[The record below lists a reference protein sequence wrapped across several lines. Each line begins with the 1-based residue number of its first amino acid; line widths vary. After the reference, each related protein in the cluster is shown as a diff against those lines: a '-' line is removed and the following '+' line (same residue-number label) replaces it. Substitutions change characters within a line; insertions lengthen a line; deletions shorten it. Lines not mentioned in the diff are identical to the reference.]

1 MRQFVIRDSSLR
13 RLLLV
18 SLLSMVAALLPARAA
33 EPPGLSL
40 LTLQSQVHWQ
50 HVTPAISESDWVWLR
65 EKRELVL
72 GVVDKAQA
80 PFEMVY
86 RDGTYKGI
94 NADVTS
100 LVAQLLGLSV
110 RLVAFPDDKAALA
123 ALADKKIDLLAGDL
137 EPAAAAGF
145 LPSTPYVTDKIAL
158 FRRTSETR
166 QFRADL
172 RGITVAVAGAATAAE
187 ASRRYPDAKV
197 VEYGTDDQAIA
208 ALGFGHSDAY
218 LGGVLTAYHR
228 INGAFYGYVRFDRFT
243 DMSTQ
248 YRYALNADDARL
260 RQVIN
265 EAIVAIGGALPEITR
280 SWAGSG
286 FIPDSRNIP
295 LTPDEL
301 RWIAQHPR
309 LRLVIN
315 DDLAPIAFFNVNG
328 HFSGLASDVLEMVSF
343 QTGLTFDVV
352 SRRGSFPAQIDL
364 IQQHGADVG
373 IMTVTSEREQ
383 SLRFTKPISLD
394 PLVLVMR
401 RGARDAG
408 VPPDPRRIAI
418 AEGHFASG
426 FVAERYSQATITRV
440 GSSLDAL
447 HKVDTDEADAA
458 VMALPSARY
467 YNGRLFGDRL
477 VVSDML
483 DLAPVGISFAVRRS
497 DPELQ
502 SILDKT
508 LAVLTPYQINA
519 FNNRWKAIPGMAGE
533 TWRDYAVIIAEVIA
547 AAALLLLIA
556 LAWAVSLRR
565 TVRAKEHAK
574 KLLKDQLQFVR
585 TLMDSMPPPI
595 YVRDTEGRMLA
606 CNRSYLDSAG
616 LTAEDVL
623 GKTALEMPS
632 DAFEAAERF
641 HASYLEALK
650 TNRSTTGVHAVRL
663 HGKEIWI
670 QHWIQPFQD
679 SAGVNGGVICGWIDI
694 TEHRHLIQEIEA
706 AKDQAL
712 AASRAKTTF
721 LATMSHEIR
730 TPMNAIIGTLELALK
745 RADAKPIDRHSIEIA
760 FASAQSL
767 LALIGDILDIVR
779 IESGRLSLTPGRA
792 NLREQVESVARVFE
806 GLARQKGLNLLL
818 EIDAEA
824 QADVLIDAL
833 RFKQILSNLV
843 GNAINYTDS
852 GFVRVRVQA
861 VQAETSL
868 LQVSV
873 VVEDTGVGI
882 SDEDQQ
888 RLFRPFVQVDGG
900 ERGAGGTGLGLVI
913 SRSLCEMMG
922 GRLTL
927 SSVPGRGTTVLAE
940 LRLQV
945 LDPVMAA
952 PKPALAPPGSE
963 RVLQIL
969 VVDDHAVSRRILT
982 QQLTFLGHDVQ
993 EAPDGIAALARCAT
1007 HPFDVI
1013 FTDFRMPGM
1022 SGAELARAVRQG
1034 EQERGEDRAL
1044 IIGVTADAQP
1054 EEIARCVQAGMD
1066 ECLIKP
1072 VGLDALA
1079 ARLTG
1084 IVPESRDPL
1093 DAQADAPLF
1102 DLRPLQEVSGGNL
1115 DQQWLLLDELV
1126 RANREDAQR
1135 LEAYASTGRV
1145 GQIAEI
1151 AHRIKGAA
1159 NVIRAQGVVQ
1169 ACSEL
1174 EHACGAGRA
1183 NDGALAR
1190 AVDGLQSSL
1199 RQLEQALIRL
1209 RGSERS

>member
-1 MRQFVIRDSSLR
+1 MRSFVIRGSTLR
-13 RLLLV
+13 WLLAA
-18 SLLSMVAALLPARAA
+18 SLLWLAAAVLPAKAV
-33 EPPGLSL
+33 EPPVPFL
-40 LTLQSQVHWQ
+40 LTLQSQAHWQ
-50 HVTPAISESDWVWLR
+50 HVTPAISENDWIWLR

-123 ALADKKIDLLAGDL
+123 ALANQKIDLLAGDL
-137 EPAAAAGF
+137 GPAAATG
-145 LPSTPYVTDKIAL
+145 LLTSTPYVSDKIAL
-158 FRRTSETR
+158 FRRTTESR
-166 QFRADL
+166 KFRTDL
-172 RGITVAVAGAATAAE
+172 RGVTVAVAGSATAAE
-187 ASRRYPDAKV
+187 ASRRYPDAKI
-197 VEYGTDDQAIA
+197 VEYRTDDQAIA

-228 INGAFYGYVRFDRFT
+228 INGAFHGYVQFDRFT

-248 YRYALNADDARL
+248 YRYALNGADTRL
-260 RQVIN
+260 RQIVD
-265 EAIVAIGGALPEITR
+265 EAIGAIGGALPEITR

-286 FIPDSRNIP
+286 FIPDVRNIP
-295 LTPDEL
+295 FTPDEL

-315 DDLAPIAFFNVNG
+315 DDLAPIAFFNVTGN
-328 HFSGLASDVLEMVSF
+328 FSGLATDLLEMVSF

-364 IQQHGADVG
+364 IQQDGADVG
-373 IMTVTSEREQ
+373 IMTVTAEREKF
-383 SLRFTKPISLD
+383 LRFTKPISLD

-401 RGARDAG
+401 RGAREGG
-408 VPPDPRRIAI
+408 VPADPRRIAI
-418 AEGHFASG
+418 AEGHFATE
-426 FVAERYSQATITRV
+426 FVRQRYPQATISSV

-447 HKVDTDEADAA
+447 HKVDVDEADAA

-483 DLAPVGISFAVRRS
+483 DIAPVGISFAVRRS

-508 LAVLTPYQINA
+508 LAVLTPYQISA
-519 FNNRWKAIPGMAGE
+519 FNNRWKAIPGMTGE
-533 TWRDYAVIIAEVIA
+533 TWRDYAIIIAEVVA

-565 TVRAKEHAK
+565 TVRAKDHAK

-606 CNRSYLDSAG
+606 FNRSYLDSAG
-616 LTAEDVL
+616 LASEDVL

-632 DAFEAAERF
+632 DVFEAAERF
-641 HASYLEALK
+641 HASYMQALK
-650 TNRSTTGVHAVRL
+650 TGQSVTGVHAVRI
-663 HGKEIWI
+663 HGKQIWI

-679 SAGVNGGVICGWIDI
+679 SAGVDAGVICGWIDI
-694 TEHRHLIQEIEA
+694 TEHRNLIQEIEA

-806 GLARQKGLNLLL
+806 GLARQKGLSLLL

-824 QADVLIDAL
+824 QADVLMDAS

-843 GNAINYTDS
+843 GNAINYTDA

-861 VQAETSL
+861 VETETSV
-868 LQVSV
+868 LQVGV
-873 VVEDTGVGI
+873 AVEDTGVGI
-882 SDEDQQ
+882 SAEDQQ

-922 GRLTL
+922 GQLTL

-940 LRLQV
+940 LRLQI
-945 LDPVMAA
+945 LEPVAA
-952 PKPALAPPGSE
+952 PVKPALPPPGSE

-969 VVDDHAVSRRILT
+969 VVDDHAVSRRILM
-982 QQLTFLGHDVQ
+982 QQLSFLGHEVQ
-993 EAPDGIAALARCAT
+993 EAPDGMTALARCAA
-1007 HPFDVI
+1007 HPFDVV

-1022 SGAELARAVRQG
+1022 SGAELARSIRQG
-1034 EQERGEDRAL
+1034 EQERGEVRAL

-1054 EEIARCVQAGMD
+1054 EEIARCIQAGMD

-1079 ARLTG
+1079 ARLAG
-1084 IVPESRDPL
+1084 MAPESRDPL
-1093 DAQADAPLF
+1093 ETGGDAPLF
-1102 DLRPLQEVSGGNL
+1102 DLGPLQEVSGGNL
-1115 DQQWLLLDELV
+1115 DQQWLLLDELLRV
-1126 RANREDAQR
+1126 NREDAKR
-1135 LEAYASTGRV
+1135 LEAYASSGRV
-1145 GQIAEI
+1145 GQMAEI

-1159 NVIRAQGVVQ
+1159 NVIRAEGVVQ

-1183 NDGALAR
+1183 DDGALAL
-1190 AVDGLQSSL
+1190 AVERLQSSL
-1199 RQLEQALIRL
+1199 RQLEQALLRL
-1209 RGSERS
+1209 RDGRRG

>member
-1 MRQFVIRDSSLR
+1 MRSFVIRDWALR
-13 RLLLV
+13 RLLAA
-18 SLLSMVAALLPARAA
+18 SLLWLAAALSPAKAV
-33 EPPGLSL
+33 EPSAPFL
-40 LTLQSQVHWQ
+40 LTLQSQEHWQ
-50 HVTPAISESDWVWLR
+50 HAAPAISESDWVWLR

-110 RLVAFPDDKAALA
+110 RLVAFRDDKAALA

-137 EPAAAAGF
+137 DPAAATG
-145 LPSTPYVTDKIAL
+145 LVPSLPYVTDKIAL

-166 QFRADL
+166 KFRPDL
-172 RGITVAVAGAATAAE
+172 RGITVAVAGGATAAE

-228 INGAFYGYVRFDRFT
+228 INGAFHGYVQFDRFT
-243 DMSTQ
+243 GMSTQ
-248 YRYALNADDARL
+248 YRYALNASDTRL
-260 RQVIN
+260 RQIID
-265 EAIVAIGGALPEITR
+265 EAIAAIGGALPEITR

-286 FIPDSRNIP
+286 FIPDTRNIP
-295 LTPDEL
+295 FTPDEL
-301 RWIAQHPR
+301 RWIALHPR

-328 HFSGLASDVLEMVSF
+328 HFSGLASDLLEMVSF

-364 IQQHGADVG
+364 IQQTGADVG
-373 IMTVTSEREQ
+373 IMTVTAEREK

-401 RGARDAG
+401 GGARDTGA
-408 VPPDPRRIAI
+408 PANPRSIAI
-418 AEGHFASG
+418 AEGHFATE
-426 FVAERYSQATITRV
+426 FIRQRYPQAAISSV

-447 HKVDTDEADAA
+447 HKVDINDADTA

-483 DLAPVGISFAVRRS
+483 DIAPVGISFAVRRS

-508 LAVLTPYQINA
+508 LAVLTPYQISA
-519 FNNRWKAIPGMAGE
+519 FNNRWKAIPAMAGE
-533 TWRDYAVIIAEVIA
+533 TWRDYAVIIAEVVA

-565 TVRAKEHAK
+565 TVRAKDHAK

-595 YVRDTEGRMLA
+595 YVRDTAGRMLA
-606 CNRSYLDSAG
+606 FNRSYLDSVG
-616 LTAEDVL
+616 LESEDVL

-632 DAFEAAERF
+632 DTFEAAERF

-650 TNRSTTGVHAVRL
+650 TGRSATGVHAVRL
-663 HGKEIWI
+663 HGKEIWM

-694 TEHRHLIQEIEA
+694 TEHRNLIQEIEA

-745 RADAKPIDRHSIEIA
+745 RADTKPIDRHSIEIA

-806 GLARQKGLNLLL
+806 GLARQKGLSLLL

-824 QADVLIDAL
+824 QADVLMDAL
-833 RFKQILSNLV
+833 RFKQILSNLI
-843 GNAINYTDS
+843 GNAINYTDT

-861 VQAETSL
+861 VESETSV

-873 VVEDTGVGI
+873 AVEDTGVGI
-882 SDEDQQ
+882 SEEDQQ

-900 ERGAGGTGLGLVI
+900 DRGAGGTGLGLVI

-927 SSVPGRGTTVLAE
+927 SSVPGRGTTVSAE
-940 LRLQV
+940 LRLQI
-945 LDPVMAA
+945 LDPVAA
-952 PKPALAPPGSE
+952 AKPAQPLPGSQ

-969 VVDDHAVSRRILT
+969 VVDDHAVSRRILM
-982 QQLTFLGHDVQ
+982 QQLAFLGHEVQ
-993 EAPDGIAALARCAT
+993 EAPDGMAALARCAT
-1007 HPFDVI
+1007 HPFDVV

-1022 SGAELARAVRQG
+1022 SGAELARAIRQG
-1034 EQERGEDRAL
+1034 EQERGEVRAL

-1054 EEIARCVQAGMD
+1054 DEIARCVQAGMD

-1079 ARLTG
+1079 ARLAG
-1084 IVPESRDPL
+1084 IAPESRDPL
-1093 DAQADAPLF
+1093 EAGGDAPLF
-1102 DLRPLQEVSGGNL
+1102 DLGPLQEVSGGNF
-1115 DQQWLLLDELV
+1115 DQQWLLLDELL

-1135 LEAYASTGRV
+1135 LEAYASTGRT
-1145 GQIAEI
+1145 GQMAEI

-1159 NVIRAQGVVQ
+1159 NVIRAEGVVQ

-1174 EHACGAGRA
+1174 ERACGAGRA
-1183 NDGALAR
+1183 DDGALAS
-1190 AVDGLQSSL
+1190 AVERLQSSL
-1199 RQLEQALIRL
+1199 RQLEQALLRL
-1209 RGSERS
+1209 RDSQRS